1 MKIRFPASNQRTW
14 RDRFVEI
21 ARQAEGSSQAPRVLV
36 IAAGLKLRR
45 RTSAFASQL
54 RARPA

>member
-1 MKIRFPASNQRTW
+1 MKIRFPATNRRTW

-21 ARQAEGSSQAPRVLV
+21 ARQAEGAQAPRALV

-45 RTSAFASQL
+45 HSSAFASL
-54 RARPA
+54 RRARIA

>member
-1 MKIRFPASNQRTW
+1 MKIRFPATNRRTW

-21 ARQAEGSSQAPRVLV
+21 ARQAEATQAPRALV

-45 RTSAFASQL
+45 HTSAFASIR

>member
-1 MKIRFPASNQRTW
+1 MKIRFPASHHRTW

-21 ARQAEGSSQAPRVLV
+21 ARQAEASQAPRALV

-45 RTSAFASQL
+45 PGSAFASMR

>member
-1 MKIRFPASNQRTW
+1 MKIRFTTHHRRTW

-21 ARQAEGSSQAPRVLV
+21 ARQAEASQAPRALV

-45 RTSAFASQL
+45 HTSAFAL
-54 RARPA
+54 RRARPA

>member
-1 MKIRFPASNQRTW
+1 MKIRFPATHRRTW

-21 ARQAEGSSQAPRVLV
+21 ARQVEATQAPRALV

-45 RTSAFASQL
+45 HTPAFASL
-54 RARPA
+54 RRARPA

>member
-1 MKIRFPASNQRTW
+1 MKIRFPATHRRTW
-14 RDRFVEI
+14 RDRFLEI
-21 ARQAEGSSQAPRVLV
+21 ARQAEANQAPRALV

-45 RTSAFASQL
+45 PASAFAPVR

>member
-1 MKIRFPASNQRTW
+1 MKIRFPANHRRTW

-21 ARQAEGSSQAPRVLV
+21 ARQAEATQAPRALV

-45 RTSAFASQL
+45 QSSAFGAL
-54 RARPA
+54 RRIRPA

>member
-1 MKIRFPASNQRTW
+1 MKIRFPANNGRTW

-21 ARQAEGSSQAPRVLV
+21 ARQAEGTSQAPRALV

-45 RTSAFASQL
+45 RTSAFASL
-54 RARPA
+54 GRARPA